1 MMWDTLSFA
10 GTAWKA
16 DVRMLSDLKDVL
28 YDQKWFEQSEDMPVY
43 YMYRGLYKNREDK
56 KLMDAYHLRYD
67 ITVIPP
73 LMLGKE
79 YVKTAGHYHPSC
91 HPPIDEQTLSLS
103 YTEIYQVLE
112 GEAQY
117 LLQKTEGCAAEDV
130 VLVHAKAR
138 DIVIIP
144 PNYGHVTINN
154 SNDVLKMSNWV
165 SSGFTSIYEP
175 VRELRGAAY
184 YFLEAGVIKNP
195 NYKTVSKLRKIEKSD
210 PELVG
215 LIPGDD
221 MYHLIKH
228 PLELD
233 FLNNPWEHMEL
244 FESVYGTL

>member
-1 MMWDTLSFA
+1 MWDTLSFA

-56 KLMDAYHLRYD
+56 TLMDSYHLRYD

-73 LMLGKE
+73 LMLGE
-79 YVKTAGHYHPSC
+79 ECVKTAGHYHPL
-91 HPPIDEQTLSLS
+91 IDEQTLS
-103 YTEIYQVLE
+103 YTEVYQVLE

-117 LLQKTEGCAAEDV
+117 LLQKSEDGVAEDV
-130 VLVHAKAR
+130 VLIHAKAG
-138 DIVIIP
+138 DVVIIP

-165 SSGFTSIYEP
+165 SSSFTSIYEP
-175 VRELRGAAY
+175 VRELKGAAY
-184 YFLEAGVIKNP
+184 YFLEGGMIKNP
-195 NYKTVSKLRKIEKSD
+195 NYKTVSKLRKIGKSN
-210 PELVG
+210 PGLVG
-215 LIPGDD
+215 LVHGDD
-221 MYHLIKH
+221 MYHLIEH

-233 FLNNPWEHMEL
+233 FLNNPREHMEL
-244 FESVYGTL
+244 FENVYV